1 MDESGKSIED
11 YGSHGGWK
19 NTIGNFVPGKGYKVN
34 VLENCT
40 LTIPAN
46 ATKTAVFIPD
56 QITSEYFK
64 PVFIGNGTDHM
75 NINLVNLKASGLTA
89 GDEIGIFDGPY
100 CVGSATVGTEHV
112 MDGSIGIPS
121 SSNDDL
127 EETINGFIPGHP
139 VTLKLYRG
147 GKTYLINAM
156 KVSGTEWFE
165 KNGSLFAEV
174 NTNDMTVLQIVEDS
188 IRFKCY
194 PNPFTEEITIE
205 IHNPK
210 RNNVKVEIYNLTG
223 QLIKNLTIEKTD
235 KHVEIIWN
243 ATNYLGQKIT
253 PGVYFCKIGK
263 QSKQILYVG
272 RKESN

>member
-1 MDESGKSIED
+1 
-11 YGSHGGWK
+11 
-19 NTIGNFVPGKGYKVN
+19 
-34 VLENCT
+34 
-40 LTIPAN
+40 
-46 ATKTAVFIPD
+46 
-56 QITSEYFK
+56 
-64 PVFIGNGTDHM
+64 
-75 NINLVNLKASGLTA
+75 
-89 GDEIGIFDGPY
+89 
-100 CVGSATVGTEHV
+100 